1 MAFLKNVAVRSNDK
15 TWLLPRDEPNQP
27 AYNLWKDK
35 NYSEELLTFLSS
47 SGIGYRHAYAGH
59 NMYRFW
65 KILKAHGLLGSV
77 AMAKAPSQT
86 SDVLLVDGE
95 FVYVDG
101 EKIYIDGDGFEL

>member
-15 TWLLPRDEPNQP
+15 DWLLPNNEPNSD
-27 AYNLWKDK
+27 AYILWKDK
-35 NYSEELLTFLSS
+35 NYSEELLTFLNTL
-47 SGIGYRHAYAGH
+47 GVGYRHAYAGH

-77 AMAKAPSQT
+77 AMARPPGVGA
-86 SDVLLVDGE
+86 LEIENE

-101 EKIYIDGDGFEL
+101 EKIYIDADGFEL